1 MQHILGALS
10 LDAYLITGNER
21 ACILWKVNFY
31 IVMIYLRI
39 RGAGAVSAMG
49 YPSQHAYLQYDGW
62 FTGKEIPAL
71 LQAFVYSVFVIR

>member
-10 LDAYLITGNER
+10 LDAYLLLATER

-31 IVMIYLRI
+31 IVMITCGC

-49 YPSQHAYLQYDGW
+49 YPSKHDIFNDDGW

-71 LQAFVYSVFVIR
+71 LQALSIAVFVIR